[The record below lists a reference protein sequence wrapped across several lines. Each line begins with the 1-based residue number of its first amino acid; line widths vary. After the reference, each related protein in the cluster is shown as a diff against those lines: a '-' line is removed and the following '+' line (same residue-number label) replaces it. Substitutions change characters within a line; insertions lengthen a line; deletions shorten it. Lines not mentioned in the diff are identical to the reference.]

1 MWLEKFEF
9 DEFDGSGEIHKYHKS
24 KCPFCGTRQCSY
36 SLEGAFCSK
45 MNHFKFAIFT
55 SKRGRGINFE
65 FQCSPAVLLGMLQ
78 I

>member
-45 MNHFKFAIFT
+45 MNHF
-55 SKRGRGINFE
+55 
-65 FQCSPAVLLGMLQ
+65 
-78 I
+78 

>member
-9 DEFDGSGEIHKYHKS
+9 DEFDGSGEILVLLLIWRCLLYENES
-24 KCPFCGTRQCSY
+24 
-36 SLEGAFCSK
+36 
-45 MNHFKFAIFT
+45 FKFAIFT